1 MDYKRPTRSHNEW
14 INLEYDKK
22 TYLYVTKER
31 YDIFNDKPLKDASAL
46 CYALR
51 RIVNS
56 DPSRIE
62 EVAKLYKDHPR
73 MIIFYNFNYELE
85 ALYSFAKDKGINVA
99 QWNGHKHEPLPTS
112 DSWLYLVQYT
122 AGAEGWNCITT
133 DTIVFFSQNYSYKST
148 VQAAGRIDR
157 MNTPYTDLYYYHL
170 KSKSSIDN
178 AIHMALKK
186 KKTFNE
192 RGFVG

>member
-1 MDYKRPTRSHNEW
+1 M
-14 INLEYDKK
+14 
-22 TYLYVTKER
+22 
-31 YDIFNDKPLKDASAL
+31 
-46 CYALR
+46 R

-157 MNTPYTDLYYYHL
+157 MNTPYTDLYYFHL

-178 AIHMALKK
+178 AIYMALKK

-192 RGFVG
+192 RGFAG